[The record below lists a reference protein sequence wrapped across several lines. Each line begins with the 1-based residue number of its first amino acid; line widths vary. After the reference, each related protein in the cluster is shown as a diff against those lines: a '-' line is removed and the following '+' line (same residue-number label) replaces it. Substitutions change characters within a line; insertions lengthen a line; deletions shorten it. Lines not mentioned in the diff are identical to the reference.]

1 MRGARRGISA
11 LGHWDDFDYS
21 QARQTLEHQARK
33 AGEYEQDPLLA
44 PMADTVARL
53 AAVAGQM
60 ATFAKE
66 IGDKQNFGAT
76 ATGADWPGRVT

>member
-1 MRGARRGISA
+1 
-11 LGHWDDFDYS
+11 
-21 QARQTLEHQARK
+21 
-33 AGEYEQDPLLA
+33 
-44 PMADTVARL
+44 MADTVARL